1 MMIRASVYGNT
12 DTGRIRSNNEDAYIA
27 QRIWDDNH
35 WLLVVIDGLGGHE
48 GGEVAA
54 AIAKSTILNVVKQK
68 LNHDCIDVIVQ
79 AVTEANNTIFK
90 ERESKEELCE
100 MGCVV
105 TAAILDLGKK
115 QLSVA
120 HVGDTRLYQYD
131 NGGLLKLTHD
141 HSFVGG
147 LEDEG
152 RITEADAMTHPRRN
166 YIDRIVGDALK
177 DTEAPRFIEASIFP
191 VTKGCQFLLC
201 SDGLSDMLTSLEI
214 SSILQSKSNVKRKV
228 SQLISSAN
236 EHGGKDNI
244 TVVLA
249 NIDSFQEKRN
259 LVGRKSSSKEQ
270 KQKSTSPLKRSGK
283 KNHKLFL
290 GKNRTSNEVSRK
302 SNNSFVRIV
311 VLIMVLSIILFS
323 FILIYIHL

>member
-1 MMIRASVYGNT
+1 MIKASVYGNT
-12 DTGRIRSNNEDAYIA
+12 DTGRIRSNNEDAFIA
-27 QRIWDDNH
+27 QRIWDDKH
-35 WLLVVIDGLGGHE
+35 WLLVVIDGLGGYK

-54 AIAKSTILNVVKQK
+54 SIAKSAILSVVKRNLSK
-68 LNHDCIDVIVQ
+68 ESLDVIMQ
-79 AVTEANNTIFK
+79 AVTEANNSIFK
-90 ERESKEELCE
+90 ERDSKEELCE

-105 TAAILDLGKK
+105 TAAILDLRKM

-131 NGGLLKLTHD
+131 NAGLLKLTHD

-152 RITEADAMTHPRRN
+152 RITEADAMAHPRRN
-166 YIDRIVGDALK
+166 YVDRIVGDALK
-177 DTEAPRFIEASIFP
+177 DTEAPKFIEASIFP
-191 VTKGCQFLLC
+191 VKKGCQLLLC

-214 SSILQSKSNVKRKV
+214 SSVLQSKSNVKRKV
-228 SQLISSAN
+228 NQLISSAN

-249 NIDSFQEKRN
+249 RIDSFQEKKN

-270 KQKSTSPLKRSGK
+270 KQTSTSPLNRFAKR
-283 KNHKLFL
+283 
-290 GKNRTSNEVSRK
+290 NRRRILEKVPTPNDFTRK
-302 SNNSFVRIV
+302 SSKSLVGIVALIV
-311 VLIMVLSIILFS
+311 VSFIILFS
-323 FILIYIHL
+323 FILIYINL